1 MYISLPLAQLNGYK
15 HKDICVNGHIN
26 IHLNDFRCLCISVSI
41 YVCTQIYQVYLC
53 AGTELCVCPLAGGFL
68 FPVMFEATFFA
79 NTTEKCLA

>member
-1 MYISLPLAQLNGYK
+1 MDTNTRT
-15 HKDICVNGHIN
+15 CVNGHIN